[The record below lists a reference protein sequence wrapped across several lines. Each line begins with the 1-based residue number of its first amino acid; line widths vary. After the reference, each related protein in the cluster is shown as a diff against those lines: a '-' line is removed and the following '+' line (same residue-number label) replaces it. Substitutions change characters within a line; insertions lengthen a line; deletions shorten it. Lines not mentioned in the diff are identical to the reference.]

1 MFTFKKIE
9 RLCSQIL
16 IDRLFNE
23 GDSFICYPLRI
34 NLLKISEPLPY
45 PAQVL
50 TIVSKKRFKRAV
62 DRNFIKRRIRE
73 AYRLNKHLLYEILKE
88 KDINIIFSIS
98 YVGKEMPEY
107 AQIEKQMKYMI
118 EKIKLKV

>member
-9 RLCSQIL
+9 RLCSQKL
-16 IDRLFNE
+16 IDRLFSE

-34 NLLKISEPLPY
+34 SILKISDQLIY
-45 PAQVL
+45 PAQEL

-73 AYRLNKHLLYEILKE
+73 AFRLNKQSLYDLLKLKDVNIL
-88 KDINIIFSIS
+88 ISIS
-98 YVGKEMPEY
+98 YIGKELPEY
-107 AQIEKQMKYMI
+107 AQVEKQIKVMI